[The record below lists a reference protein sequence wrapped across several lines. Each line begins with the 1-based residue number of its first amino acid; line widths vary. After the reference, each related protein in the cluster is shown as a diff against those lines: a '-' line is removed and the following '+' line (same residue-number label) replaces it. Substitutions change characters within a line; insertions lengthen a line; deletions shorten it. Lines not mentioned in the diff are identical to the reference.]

1 MRALFGGAPNNS
13 APTVG
18 HSPQTPPADPSPA
31 FPLLHGANTA
41 QQPPWWEEVH
51 GKPAAVLPPPPA
63 CDSLSTA
70 CPVALPGAAAQLAT
84 HARHPFHD
92 PAAAQDGEWA
102 TLSRSNSA
110 KRRLFGQLGGG
121 DSADEPN
128 GSWAPL
134 SARAA
139 RPSTSQIVLAALA
152 GVALLALLSLS
163 PMGGHASAGGIVHG
177 SGGRRYLQAGAP
189 LVAAAAAPAA
199 AGARAA
205 GMAQLREP
213 LWNVSMLL
221 TAGREQAAQL
231 AGEAQQPFL
240 RALVRGASAASGEE
254 GDG

>member
-1 MRALFGGAPNNS
+1 M
-13 APTVG
+13 
-18 HSPQTPPADPSPA
+18 
-31 FPLLHGANTA
+31 
-41 QQPPWWEEVH
+41 H